1 MKIKVNSK
9 LPVEDFDKLTI
20 TKNSDNT
27 YNITVEKVFKRIG
40 SESKRIFNITNA
52 RFDDYEII
60 MKKSKKKNGL
70 LTRGWEYGR
79 KDKTNS

>member
-9 LPVEDFDKLTI
+9 LSVEDFDKLTI

-27 YNITVEKVFKRIG
+27 YNITVEKIFKRIG

-70 LTRGWEYGR
+70 LTRGWE
-79 KDKTNS
+79 